1 MVMSTEAMQAAI
13 DRIEHDSEFARLVY
27 EDSQTLPSRFDLTAE
42 ECAAVRDPLV
52 SALDAYLGEVQ
63 GFVSFNFGRIE
74 IVYTPQKPDGS
85 LLRVMVTDI
94 GPGSV

>member
-1 MVMSTEAMQAAI
+1 MSTDAMQTAI
-13 DRIEHDSEFARLVY
+13 GRIENDSEFARLVY
-27 EDSQTLPSRFDLTAE
+27 EDSHMLPSEYDLTAD
-42 ECAAVRDPLV
+42 ECAAIRDPLV
-52 SALDAYLGEVQ
+52 VAIDTHLGEVQ

-85 LLRVMVTDI
+85 LLRVMVTDS